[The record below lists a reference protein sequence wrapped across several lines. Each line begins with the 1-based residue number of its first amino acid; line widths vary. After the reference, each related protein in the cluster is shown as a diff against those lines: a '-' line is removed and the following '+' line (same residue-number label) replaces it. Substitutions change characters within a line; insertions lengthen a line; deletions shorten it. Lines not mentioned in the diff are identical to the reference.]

1 MLNKTSLLGI
11 IAATIAFIAV
21 PAFAADTFLD
31 EGDFVGI
38 TFWIVSI
45 GMWAS
50 TIFFFY
56 EGMRVSS
63 KWRTSMVVAGL
74 ITFIAAV
81 HYMYMRDFWVATGES
96 PTVYRYIDWILTVP
110 LQMVEFFLILV
121 AAGAAVSSGAFYRLL
136 IGTLVMI
143 VGGYLGEA
151 GHISVLLGFIIGM
164 IGWAVIIWEIF
175 RGEASQAAT
184 TKESVTSAFNAMRLI
199 VLVGWAIYPLGYVF
213 GLMMGSVDA
222 DTLNWIYNL
231 ADFINKIL
239 FGLIIWNAAAKD
251 SATA

>member
-1 MLNKTSLLGI
+1 MVNMLLASGLQSGDLVGFTFFLGSVAMF
-11 IAATIAFIAV
+11 AATV
-21 PAFAADTFLD
+21 
-31 EGDFVGI
+31 
-38 TFWIVSI
+38 
-45 GMWAS
+45 
-50 TIFFFY
+50 FFFV
-56 EGMRVSS
+56 ERSSVSDEW
-63 KWRTSMVVAGL
+63 KLSMTVSGL
-74 ITFIAAV
+74 ITLIAAV
-81 HYMYMRDFWVATGES
+81 HYYYMRDVWVTSYTS
-96 PTVYRYIDWILTVP
+96 PTEFRYIDWILTVP

-151 GHISVLLGFIIGM
+151 GHIAVLLGFIIGM

>member
-1 MLNKTSLLGI
+1 MLNKTSLIGI

-21 PAFAADTFLD
+21 PAFAADMFLD
-31 EGDFVGI
+31 QGDFVGV

-56 EGMRVSS
+56 EGMRVSA

-121 AAGAAVSSGAFYRLL
+121 AAGAAVSSGAFWRLL
-136 IGTLVMI
+136 VGTLVMV

>member
-1 MLNKTSLLGI
+1 MLNKTSLIGM

-21 PAFAADTFLD
+21 PAFAADTFLA
-31 EGDFVGI
+31 GNDFVGI

-56 EGMRVSS
+56 EGMRVSA

-121 AAGAAVSSGAFYRLL
+121 AAGAAVSSGAFWRLL
-136 IGTLVMI
+136 VGTLVMV

>member
-1 MLNKTSLLGI
+1 MLNKTSIIGM

-21 PAFAADTFLD
+21 PAFAADTFLAGD
-31 EGDFVGI
+31 DFVGI

-45 GMWAS
+45 GMWSA

-56 EGMRVSS
+56 EGMRVSA

-231 ADFINKIL
+231 ADFVNKIL
-239 FGLIIWNAAAKD
+239 FGLIIWNAASKD
-251 SATA
+251 TA

>member
-21 PAFAADTFLD
+21 PAFAADTLLG

>member
-1 MLNKTSLLGI
+1 MLNKTSLFGI

-21 PAFAADTFLD
+21 PAFAADTFLA
-31 EGDFVGI
+31 GNDFVGI

-121 AAGAAVSSGAFYRLL
+121 AAGAAVSSGAFWRLL
-136 IGTLVMI
+136 VGTLVMV

-175 RGEASQAAT
+175 RGEASQAAEA
-184 TKESVTSAFNAMRLI
+184 KEGIKSAFNALRII
-199 VLVGWAIYPLGYVF
+199 VLIGWAIYPLGYVF
-213 GLMMGSVDA
+213 GYMLGSVDDA
-222 DTLNWIYNL
+222 SLNIIYNL
-231 ADFINKIL
+231 ADFVNKIL
-239 FGLIIWNAAAKD
+239 FGLIIWQVATKD
-251 SATA
+251 A

>member
-1 MLNKTSLLGI
+1 M
-11 IAATIAFIAV
+11 
-21 PAFAADTFLD
+21 DYFLAQD
-31 EGDFVGI
+31 DFVGI
-38 TFWIVSI
+38 SFWIATAVMAA
-45 GMWAS
+45 GAL
-50 TIFFFY
+50 FFFV
-56 EGMRVSS
+56 ERSTVKAS
-63 KWRTSMVVAGL
+63 WQTSLTVAAL
-74 ITFIAAV
+74 VCFVAFW
-81 HYMYMRDFWVATGES
+81 HYMYMRDVWVATGES

-121 AAGAAVSSGAFYRLL
+121 AAGAAVSSGAFWRLL
-136 IGTLVMI
+136 VGTLVMV

-164 IGWAVIIWEIF
+164 IGWAVLIWEIF

>member
-1 MLNKTSLLGI
+1 M

-21 PAFAADTFLD
+21 PAFAADTFLA
-31 EGDFVGI
+31 GNDFVGI

-56 EGMRVSS
+56 EGMRVSA

-121 AAGAAVSSGAFYRLL
+121 AAGAAVSSGAFWRLL
-136 IGTLVMI
+136 VGTLVMV

>member
-1 MLNKTSLLGI
+1 MNTLNFILGASLQ
-11 IAATIAFIAV
+11 
-21 PAFAADTFLD
+21 P
-31 EGDFVGI
+31 GDFVGF
-38 TFWIVSI
+38 TFFIGSVS
-45 GMWAS
+45 MLAA
-50 TIFFFY
+50 TVFFLVQHGQVDKKF
-56 EGMRVSS
+56 
-63 KWRTSMVVAGL
+63 KDSMLVAAL
-74 ITFIAAV
+74 ITGIAAV
-81 HYMYMRDFWVATGES
+81 HYYYMRDQWADGLGS
-96 PTVYRYIDWILTVP
+96 PTELRYIDWILTVP